1 MKFCVVAEMDLLYT
15 CGWLF

>member
-1 MKFCVVAEMDLLYT
+1 MVAEMDLLYT